1 MFVPSEITLF
11 IPYKSDTERLSVA
24 AIWQNMGGQVI
35 RLDRFWEKPANLPT
49 QKFAIYGNDTF
60 SLIVAQL
67 FALQLI
73 SPDDLLLT
81 KLSPIW
87 TKRQIQTQ
95 SVESITDSIFPTF
108 IKSVVPKQFK
118 AAVYQKKTDLL
129 IETEGLAPATQLLVS
144 EIVAIEAEARCFVLQ
159 HTLKDIAIYEGTA
172 SLETGKEFIQDF
184 LDSVPDLP
192 ETFVIDLGY
201 SSIKGWF
208 ILEFNASWGAGLN
221 GCDSEKVIECIIA
234 ATINS

>member
-1 MFVPSEITLF
+1 MLIPSEITLF

-24 AIWQNMGGQVI
+24 AVWQNMGGQVI
-35 RLDRFWEKPANLPT
+35 RLDRFWEKPANLLT

-60 SLIVAQL
+60 SLVSAQL

-81 KLSPIW
+81 KLAPIW
-87 TKRQIQTQ
+87 TKRQIHTQ
-95 SVESITDSIFPTF
+95 SLDSITDSLFPIF

-118 AAVYQKKTDLL
+118 AAVYQTKTDLL
-129 IETEGLAPATQLLVS
+129 VETEGLAHNTQLLVS

-159 HTLKDIAIYEGTA
+159 YTLKDIAIYEGTT

-184 LDSVPDLP
+184 LDNVPDLP
-192 ETFVIDLGY
+192 QTFVVDLGY

-221 GCDSEKVIECIIA
+221 GCAPEKVIECIIA
-234 ATINS
+234 ATINP